1 MSGSSPETLEL
12 LVGRLGD
19 DDPHNKLQDELMQ
32 QYKTGDLI
40 GGEYTVLKVFGG
52 EKQSGMGV
60 VYLVQNREIPKPIVL
75 KTFQQKLSSDT
86 KRQFLSEA
94 HAWISAG
101 AHINI
106 VQAFWVREIAEQM
119 FVAAE
124 YVEPDEDG
132 RNNLT
137 DYLNTGSL
145 LPEVVLMWAAQF
157 CYGMDYARSRG
168 VLAHRDIKPD
178 NLMIDRT
185 ATLKITDFGLAKSI
199 EINENPQKQGWWPF
213 AKKQEVR
220 TVSQTKTG
228 SAMGTLPYMAP
239 EQFVDAKSTDHR
251 ADIYSFGIILY
262 QMMTGNGYPYRIN
275 SNAPDIG
282 AEFYKAHTSQKP
294 ITVESPLM
302 PIIFRCLE
310 KRPEHRYASYDAFL
324 ADIGA
329 VAKKLQIKLP
339 RVVHV
344 SKEDEE
350 LYAQAQSYVA
360 LGDKDRALMAINKYV
375 SRYGENEC
383 GWTEKGR
390 IHFERGEYQAG
401 LEATRRSL
409 DLNPY
414 NTHAWNNFGIL
425 LYRTEAPGV
434 EVKKAYANALR
445 LDPYNTATMMNL
457 VGPLVLR
464 KEYAEAAA
472 LAAKALRLRPE
483 KPLVMAKIQE
493 LLREFMEA
501 RDFYAAKTLLEGWT
515 EARPQDVDAW
525 HNLGLIF
532 LEQQL
537 LEKAIHCFKQVH
549 RLTPKDGFA
558 LAQLA
563 KLTFQA
569 KKARE
574 CLGYCNELLQQGHEP
589 LLAVS
594 LKARVLNFVG
604 GYEQSI
610 RFIQPYI
617 DHNPNSDALLV
628 VLAEIHEYRDNIS
641 TAIAALQKAKHI
653 LERGDK
659 CNEDSLQF
667 VNMKIKQL
675 STMKH

>member
-1 MSGSSPETLEL
+1 
-12 LVGRLGD
+12 
-19 DDPHNKLQDELMQ
+19 MQ
-32 QYKTGDLI
+32 QYKPGDRI

-52 EKQSGMGV
+52 DKQSGMGV
-60 VYLVQNREIPKPIVL
+60 VYLVQNREIPKPVVL
-75 KTFQQKLSSDT
+75 KTFQQTLSADA

-106 VQAFWVREIAEQM
+106 VQAFWVREIAGQM

-137 DYLNTGSL
+137 HYLNTSPL
-145 LPEVVLMWAAQF
+145 LPEVALMWAAQF

-178 NLMIDRT
+178 NLMIDRA
-185 ATLKITDFGLAKSI
+185 ATLKVTDFGLAKSI
-199 EINENPQKQGWWPF
+199 EIDETPKKQGWWPF

-251 ADIYSFGIILY
+251 ADIYSFGVILY
-262 QMMTGNGYPYRIN
+262 QMVTGNGYPYRIKPN
-275 SNAPDIG
+275 PPDIG
-282 AEFYKAHTSQKP
+282 AEFYRAHTSQKP
-294 ITVESPLM
+294 ITIESPLM
-302 PIIFRCLE
+302 PIISRCLE
-310 KRPEHRYASYDAFL
+310 KRPEHRYASYDALL

-360 LGDKDRALMAINKYV
+360 LGDKDRALKAINEYV
-375 SRYGENEC
+375 SKYGENEC

-401 LEATRRSL
+401 LEATRHSL

-425 LYRTEAPGV
+425 LNRTNAPVV

-445 LDPYNTATMMNL
+445 LDPYNTAAMMNL
-457 VGPLVLR
+457 IGPLVLR
-464 KEYAEAAA
+464 KDYTEASA
-472 LAAKALRLRPE
+472 LTAKALRLRPD
-483 KPLVMAKIQE
+483 KPLVVAKTQE
-493 LLREFMEA
+493 LLREFMEG
-501 RDFYAAKTLLEGWT
+501 RDFHAATTLLEGWT

-525 HNLGLIF
+525 HNLGLIY
-532 LEQQL
+532 LEQRSM
-537 LEKAIHCFKQVH
+537 EKAIHCFEQVY
-549 RLTPKDGFA
+549 RRAPKDDFA

-574 CLGYCNELLQQGHEP
+574 CLGYCNELLQRGHEP

-594 LKARVLNFVG
+594 LKSRVLNFVG
-604 GYEQSI
+604 GYEQAMQ
-610 RFIQPYI
+610 FIQPYI
-617 DHNPNSDALLV
+617 DHNPSNDALLV

-641 TAIAALQKAKHI
+641 AAIAALQKAKKI
-653 LERGDK
+653 LESGNK
-659 CNEDSLQF
+659 QSNEDNLQF
-667 VNMKIKQL
+667 VNTKINQL
-675 STMKH
+675 RAWRVTL

>member
-1 MSGSSPETLEL
+1 
-12 LVGRLGD
+12 
-19 DDPHNKLQDELMQ
+19 MQ
-32 QYKTGDLI
+32 QYKPGDRI

-52 EKQSGMGV
+52 DKQSGMGV
-60 VYLVQNREIPKPIVL
+60 VYLVQNREIPKPVVL
-75 KTFQQKLSSDT
+75 KTFQQTLSADA

-106 VQAFWVREIAEQM
+106 VQAFWVREIAGQL

-137 DYLNTGSL
+137 HYLNSSPL
-145 LPEVVLMWAAQF
+145 LPEVALMWAAQF

-178 NLMIDRT
+178 NLMIDR
-185 ATLKITDFGLAKSI
+185 AASLKVTDFGLAKSI
-199 EINENPQKQGWWPF
+199 EIDEAPTKHGWWPF
-213 AKKQEVR
+213 AKKKEVR

-251 ADIYSFGIILY
+251 ADIYSFGVILY
-262 QMMTGNGYPYRIN
+262 QMVTGNGYPYRIKP
-275 SNAPDIG
+275 SPPDIG
-282 AEFYKAHTSQKP
+282 AEFYRAHTSQKP
-294 ITVESPLM
+294 ISIESPLM
-302 PIIFRCLE
+302 PIISRCLE
-310 KRPEHRYASYDAFL
+310 KRPDHRYASYDALL

-329 VAKKLQIKLP
+329 VAKELQIKLP

-360 LGDKDRALMAINKYV
+360 LGDKDRALKAINDYV
-375 SRYGENEC
+375 SKYGENEC

-401 LEATRRSL
+401 LEATRHSL

-414 NTHAWNNFGIL
+414 NTHAWNNYGIL
-425 LYRTEAPGV
+425 LNRTNAPVV
-434 EVKKAYANALR
+434 EVKKAYAKALR
-445 LDPYNTATMMNL
+445 LDPYNTAAMMNL
-457 VGPLVLR
+457 LGPLVLQ
-464 KEYAEAAA
+464 KEYAEASV
-472 LAAKALRLRPE
+472 LTAKALRLRPD
-483 KPLVMAKIQE
+483 KPLVVAKTQE
-493 LLREFMEA
+493 LLREFMEG
-501 RDFYAAKTLLEGWT
+501 RDFHAATTLLEGWT

-525 HNLGLIF
+525 HNLGLIY
-532 LEQQL
+532 LEQRL
-537 LEKAIHCFKQVH
+537 MEKAIHCFEQVY
-549 RLTPKDGFA
+549 RRAPKDNFA
-558 LAQLA
+558 LVQLA

-574 CLGYCNELLQQGHEP
+574 CLGYCNELLQRGHEP

-604 GYEQSI
+604 GYEQAMQ
-610 RFIQPYI
+610 FIQPYI
-617 DHNPNSDALLV
+617 DHSPSNDALWV

-641 TAIAALQKAKHI
+641 AAIAALQKAKKI
-653 LERGDK
+653 LESGNK
-659 CNEDSLQF
+659 QSNEDNLHF
-667 VNMKIKQL
+667 VNIKINQL
-675 STMKH
+675 RATQH